1 MASPPRLVVV
11 YHDYGREAIVS
22 EAQGFD
28 FLEIKQAELFM
39 MISAFCDESG
49 KFDSE
54 PAVSFAAVA
63 GTPAEFSEFHD
74 EWQRHL
80 RLNGLKVLTM
90 KRALNATKRLS
101 QKRSAL
107 GCANRIDALLPF
119 IECIRKRLQNI
130 VTVAVDVE
138 AYKNAPSV
146 IQGIWTQDPHF
157 LAFTRTVIAL
167 LKPLRERDTINII
180 CDDEEKTALPV
191 YRLYRRIKLIY
202 ADARSRLASLSFA
215 DDEVFSALQA
225 ADMVAS
231 FMRLEAKK
239 RFTNEDYEY
248 AKLWKSL
255 GSPKKDDRLWGFGGS
270 FVGKV
275 ELSKLAADEAR
286 AKKAHADRRLVSK

>member
-1 MASPPRLVVV
+1 
-11 YHDYGREAIVS
+11 
-22 EAQGFD
+22 
-28 FLEIKQAELFM
+28 M

-63 GTPAEFSEFHD
+63 GTPAEFSDFHD

-101 QKRSAL
+101 ESRSAL

-167 LKPLRERDTINII
+167 LKPL
-180 CDDEEKTALPV
+180 
-191 YRLYRRIKLIY
+191 
-202 ADARSRLASLSFA
+202 
-215 DDEVFSALQA
+215 
-225 ADMVAS
+225 
-231 FMRLEAKK
+231 LEGAT
-239 RFTNEDYEY
+239 R
-248 AKLWKSL
+248 
-255 GSPKKDDRLWGFGGS
+255 
-270 FVGKV
+270 
-275 ELSKLAADEAR
+275 
-286 AKKAHADRRLVSK
+286 